1 MKLIPFR
8 LSEEEEYQLAC
19 ALEGNSNDP
28 WANRMV
34 MYYVLAREF
43 GWTPAE
49 VDNIPRRV
57 ILALLYLIKEQYD
70 RLESE
75 IGWQNNQVI

>member
-1 MKLIPFR
+1 
-8 LSEEEEYQLAC
+8 
-19 ALEGNSNDP
+19 
-28 WANRMV
+28 MV